1 MANATVSRLG
11 QIEAA
16 GDAKALFLKVYS
28 GEVLSAFETAQVA
41 VSRHHVRTIPNGK
54 SAQFPAIWKNA
65 AQTHT
70 PGAEIVGQAI
80 KHDEVVI
87 NIDGLVISDAFIAD
101 IDEAMNH
108 YDVRSH
114 YTKECGIALATEMD
128 KNVLRCGLLAADTA
142 SNEIFASL
150 SPAGTDITNASM
162 KVDATVLAAGLFA
175 AAQKLDEND
184 VPSSQVRS
192 AFIRPAQYYLLLTN
206 RDLLNKDWGGAGS
219 YASAEIPQVAGIEL
233 VKTNNL
239 PITNETGSSTV
250 NDSYEGNWAT
260 KAALVTT
267 PWAAATVKLVD
278 LKTEMAYDIRRQGT
292 LIVAKYACGH
302 GSLRPECAV
311 SLSTS

>member
-1 MANATVSRLG
+1 MSNATVSRLG

-16 GDAKALFLKVYS
+16 GSATALFLKVYA
-28 GEVLSAFETAQVA
+28 GEVLAAFETAQVA
-41 VSRHHVRTIPNGK
+41 VNRHLIRTIPNGK

-70 PGAEIVGQAI
+70 PGAEIVGQQI

-87 NIDGLVISDAFIAD
+87 SLDGLVISDVFLAD

-108 YDVRSH
+108 YDVRAQ

-142 SNEIFASL
+142 SNSIFSSL
-150 SPAGTDITNASM
+150 SPAGTDILHASM
-162 KVDATVLAAGLFA
+162 KVDATVLAAGIFN
-175 AAQKLDEND
+175 AAQTFDESD
-184 VPSSQVRS
+184 VPASMVKSC
-192 AFIRPAQYYLLLTN
+192 FLRPAQYFLLAAN
-206 RDLLNKDWGGAGS
+206 KDLLNKDWGGQGS
-219 YASAEIPQVAGIEL
+219 FADAVIPQVAGIEL

-239 PITNETGSSTV
+239 PITNETGSASV
-250 NDSYEGNWAT
+250 NDAYEGNWAT
-260 KAALVTT
+260 KAALITAPYAV
-267 PWAAATVKLVD
+267 ATVKLID

-302 GSLRPECAV
+302 GALRPECAI

>member
-1 MANATVSRLG
+1 MSNATVSRLG

-16 GDAKALFLKVYS
+16 GSATALFLKLYA
-28 GEVLSAFETAQVA
+28 GEVLAAFETAQVA
-41 VSRHHVRTIPNGK
+41 VNRHLIRTIPHGK

-87 NIDGLVISDAFIAD
+87 SLDGLVISDVFLAD

-108 YDVRSH
+108 YDVRAQ

-128 KNVLRCGLLAADTA
+128 KNVLRCGMLAADTA
-142 SNEIFASL
+142 SNQIFASL
-150 SPAGTDITNASM
+150 SPNGTDILHASM
-162 KVDATVLAAGLFA
+162 KVDATVLAAGIFN
-175 AAQKLDEND
+175 AAQTFDESD
-184 VPSSQVRS
+184 VPASMVKSC
-192 AFIRPAQYYLLLTN
+192 FLRPAQYFLLAAN
-206 RDLLNKDWGGAGS
+206 KDLLNKDWGGQGS
-219 YASAEIPQVAGIEL
+219 YADAVIPQVAGIEL

-239 PITNETGSSTV
+239 PITNETGSASV
-250 NDSYEGNWAT
+250 NDAYEGNWST
-260 KAALVTT
+260 KAALITAPYAV
-267 PWAAATVKLVD
+267 ATVKLID

-302 GSLRPECAV
+302 GALRPECAI